1 MNHRKTTDQ
10 IQRFSTFVWSKND
23 INRSTL
29 KNFIKI
35 SIRLFTSNFELI
47 FWITALVY
55 LFIIDPSQ
63 QHFTLCP
70 LSNLGFDYCPG
81 CGLGRSCAQALHGN
95 FIQSLQMH
103 PFGIFALLVISHRI
117 FTLINDFKQHKNFNI
132 KGYEYRT

>member
-1 MNHRKTTDQ
+1 
-10 IQRFSTFVWSKND
+10 
-23 INRSTL
+23 L

-35 SIRLFTSNFELI
+35 SFRFFTSNFELI

-55 LFIIDPSQ
+55 LFFIDPHQ

-81 CGLGRSCAQALHGN
+81 CGLGRSCTLALHGS

-103 PFGIFALLVISHRI
+103 PLGIFALLVISHRI

-132 KGYEYRT
+132 KSYEYRT